1 MTVSYFSHDSNARN
15 SEKLIKVRMKYGASG
30 YGVYFM
36 ILERLREEHDYMS
49 IKNYNVI
56 AFDLRVDASEIKSI
70 VEDFGLFAFTDDG
83 KCFYSEGFNKRMAL
97 KDAKSKKRA
106 EAGKKGAS
114 NRWGKDKGGKNM
126 AMLSNDNGNAI
137 AKPFKIDGKKRKEK
151 ESKVKKTKQRPL
163 RQKRAKRV
171 YDQESDYYK
180 LAEFFVEKIRE
191 NNANFKAPNLQT
203 WSDDFRKLIE
213 IDKRDKHQVALLIK
227 WVQHDSFWAP
237 NVLSPSK
244 LRKKF
249 DQLAMK
255 MDQDGSMGPSEPPVS
270 KKPVYSDGEQRSID
284 IMQAFS
290 THDHD
295 AEKAT
300 RVLQAKYP
308 DITLEAVERQVY
320 PERFRKEDVF

>member
-83 KCFYSEGFNKRMAL
+83 KYFYSEGFNERMAL

-114 NRWGKDKGGKNM
+114 NRWGKDKDGKAI

-137 AKPFKIDGKKRKEK
+137 AKPSEIDGKKRKAK
-151 ESKVKKTKQRPL
+151 KSKLKKTKKEKPSTDGGSL
-163 RQKRAKRV
+163 TENFEKLWNLYPNKKGKKPAFNAYKRAIKQGV
-171 YDQESDYYK
+171 TNKQIQ
-180 LAEFFVEKIRE
+180 AGI
-191 NNANFKAPNLQT
+191 
-203 WSDDFRKLIE
+203 
-213 IDKRDKHQVALLIK
+213 VALCHNVK
-227 WVQHDSFWAP
+227 DKSFLP
-237 NVLSPSK
+237 Y
-244 LRKKF
+244 
-249 DQLAMK
+249 
-255 MDQDGSMGPSEPPVS
+255 GSTWFNQARWEDDYSDHPSEPPVS

-295 AEKAT
+295 AQQAT
-300 RVLQAKYP
+300 QSLKAKYP